1 MKKVIILLLAAMLL
15 TLFGCGSV
23 KSLGEVSGKTKI
35 SQLKGATDGK
45 FELID
50 ADRRYY
56 ELSKG
61 ATFFGLTGV
70 ECSVYTRADGTIS
83 FIRFKSVCRG
93 SNVDAFDKMI
103 LSLTDANGRPE
114 ISRTGSVIHYEWG
127 SYLTDKEYK
136 WLRIFDEGQCDGD
149 LCYLP

>member
-1 MKKVIILLLAAMLL
+1 MKKIIIILLFAAMLL

-45 FELID
+45 FELVD
-50 ADRRYY
+50 ADSRYY

-70 ECSVYTRADGTIS
+70 ECSVYTRADGTILRMNFS
-83 FIRFKSVCRG
+83 SVYKG
-93 SNVDAFDKMI
+93 SNKDAFDEMI
-103 LSLTDANGRPE
+103 LSLTKANGNPE
-114 ISRTGSVIHYEWG
+114 INRIGSVTLYEWG
-127 SYLTDKEYK
+127 SGGIGKEYK
-136 WLRIFDEGQCDGD
+136 MLRITDEGKCGGGV
-149 LCYLP
+149 YLP